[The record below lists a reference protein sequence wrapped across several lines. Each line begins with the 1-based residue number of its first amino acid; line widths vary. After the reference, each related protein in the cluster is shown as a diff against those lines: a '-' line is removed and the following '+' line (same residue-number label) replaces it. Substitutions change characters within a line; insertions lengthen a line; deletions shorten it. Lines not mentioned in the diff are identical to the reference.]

1 MSHENASVFFSPED
15 ALKIPKEPQM
25 KKTRFSLFYLA
36 GYLIPAGLLLLIAPT
51 FSTRLLLSN
60 GEYGNV
66 FPRLA
71 GMLLIGIGILVVH
84 IIRFH
89 LDILYST
96 TLAIRFFFCV
106 CFVVFYAMSRDP
118 FFLVLLVIVA
128 FGLVLTGTSYL
139 LDKRGASA

>member
-1 MSHENASVFFSPED
+1 
-15 ALKIPKEPQM
+15 M

-60 GEYGNV
+60 GNYGDV

-71 GMLLIGIGILVVH
+71 GMLLIGIGVLVVQ

-89 LDILYST
+89 LDMLYT
-96 TLAIRFFFCV
+96 TIFFCA
-106 CFVVFYAMSRDP
+106 CFIVFYLMSRDP
-118 FFLVLLVIVA
+118 FFLVLLAIVA

-139 LDKRGASA
+139 LDRRSKSA

>member
-1 MSHENASVFFSPED
+1 
-15 ALKIPKEPQM
+15 M

-36 GYLIPAGLLLLIAPT
+36 GYLIPAGLLLLLAPT

-60 GEYGNV
+60 GNYGDV

-71 GMLLIGIGILVVH
+71 GMLLIGIGVLVVQ

-89 LDILYST
+89 LDMLYTT
-96 TLAIRFFFCV
+96 TLAIRLFFCV
-106 CFVVFYAMSRDP
+106 CFIVFYLMSSDP

-139 LDKRGASA
+139 RDRRSKSA

>member
-1 MSHENASVFFSPED
+1 
-15 ALKIPKEPQM
+15 M

-60 GEYGNV
+60 GNYGDV

-71 GMLLIGIGILVVH
+71 GMLLIGIGVLVVQM
-84 IIRFH
+84 IRLH
-89 LDILYST
+89 LDMLYTT
-96 TLAIRFFFCV
+96 TLAIRLFFCV
-106 CFVVFYAMSRDP
+106 CFIVFYLISQDP

-128 FGLVLTGTSYL
+128 FGLVLTGSSYFM
-139 LDKRGASA
+139 DRAGKAA

>member
-1 MSHENASVFFSPED
+1 
-15 ALKIPKEPQM
+15 M

-60 GEYGNV
+60 GNYGDV

-71 GMLLIGIGILVVH
+71 GMLLIGIGVLVVQM
-84 IIRFH
+84 IRLH
-89 LDILYST
+89 LDMLYTT
-96 TLAIRFFFCV
+96 TLAIRQFFCV
-106 CFVVFYAMSRDP
+106 CFIVSYLISQDP

-128 FGLVLTGTSYL
+128 FGLVLTGSSYL
-139 LDKRGASA
+139 MDRAGKPA

>member
-1 MSHENASVFFSPED
+1 
-15 ALKIPKEPQM
+15 M

-36 GYLIPAGLLLLIAPT
+36 GYLIPAGLLLLLAPT

-71 GMLLIGIGILVVH
+71 GMLLVGLGVLVVQ

-89 LDILYST
+89 LDMLYTT
-96 TLAIRFFFCV
+96 TLAIRLFFCV
-106 CFVVFYAMSRDP
+106 CFVIFYSMSRDP
-118 FFLVLLVIVA
+118 FFLVLLAIVA

-139 LDKRGASA
+139 LDKQGKPR

>member
-1 MSHENASVFFSPED
+1 
-15 ALKIPKEPQM
+15 M

-60 GEYGNV
+60 GDYGDV

-71 GMLLIGIGILVVH
+71 GMLLIGLGVLVVQ
-84 IIRFH
+84 IIRFQ
-89 LDILYST
+89 LDMLYTT
-96 TLAIRFFFCV
+96 TLAIRLFFCI
-106 CFVVFYAMSRDP
+106 CFVVFYLISSDP

-139 LDKRGASA
+139 LDKRSKST

>member
-1 MSHENASVFFSPED
+1 
-15 ALKIPKEPQM
+15 M

-60 GEYGNV
+60 GNYGDV

-71 GMLLIGIGILVVH
+71 GMLLIGIGVLVVQM
-84 IIRFH
+84 IRLH
-89 LDILYST
+89 LDMLYTT
-96 TLAIRFFFCV
+96 TLAIRVFFCV
-106 CFVVFYAMSRDP
+106 CFIVFYLISQDP

-128 FGLVLTGTSYL
+128 FGLVLTGSSYFM
-139 LDKRGASA
+139 DRAGKAA

>member
-1 MSHENASVFFSPED
+1 
-15 ALKIPKEPQM
+15 M

-60 GEYGNV
+60 GNYGDV

-71 GMLLIGIGILVVH
+71 GMLLIGIGVLVVQM
-84 IIRFH
+84 IRLH
-89 LDILYST
+89 LDMLYTT
-96 TLAIRFFFCV
+96 TLAIRLFFCV
-106 CFVVFYAMSRDP
+106 CFIVFYLISQDP

-128 FGLVLTGTSYL
+128 FGLVLTGSSYL
-139 LDKRGASA
+139 MDRGGKAA